1 MAKPVYDDPDDPN
14 LTLTVVGREIT
25 IRDRYETASIV
36 NDVLIAVEFFLGS
49 FFFFSWA
56 EEIASKDIG
65 VWLFV
70 IGSAQLMIRPAIRLA
85 RRVTLRRLAAEADAA
100 GESRPRYRADPQDF

>member
-1 MAKPVYDDPDDPN
+1 MPDDPDDPN
-14 LTLTVVGREIT
+14 LTMSIGGREIT

-36 NDVLIAVEFFLGS
+36 NDVLIALEFFFGS
-49 FFFFSWA
+49 FFFFSWF
-56 EEIASKDIG
+56 EEFADKDIG

-85 RRVTLRRLAAEADAA
+85 RRVSLRRMAAAA
-100 GESRPRYRADPQDF
+100 GGSRGYHEDSHDF

>member
-1 MAKPVYDDPDDPN
+1 MADDPYDPN
-14 LTLTVVGREIT
+14 ITMTLAGREIT

-36 NDVLIAVEFFLGS
+36 NDVLIALEFFVGS
-49 FFFFSWA
+49 FFFFSWV

-70 IGSAQLMIRPAIRLA
+70 VGSAQLMIRPAIRLA
-85 RRVTLRRLAAEADAA
+85 RRVSLRRLAEANQAA
-100 GESRPRYRADPQDF
+100 GSRPASYHEDSHDF